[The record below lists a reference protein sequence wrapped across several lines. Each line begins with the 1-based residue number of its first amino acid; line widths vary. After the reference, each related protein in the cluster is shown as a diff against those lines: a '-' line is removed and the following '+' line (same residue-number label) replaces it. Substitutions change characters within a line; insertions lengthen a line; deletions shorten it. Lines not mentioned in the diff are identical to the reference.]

1 MYMHVEHQLELAEF
15 YIMCFKLCFIKNSKS
30 LELVVNHSHNVT
42 YIRVFD
48 KRLAFLI
55 LRFEC

>member
-30 LELVVNHSHNVT
+30 LELKS
-42 YIRVFD
+42 ISRW
-48 KRLAFLI
+48 LI
-55 LRFEC
+55 IVIM

>member
-30 LELVVNHSHNVT
+30 LELKS
-42 YIRVFD
+42 I
-48 KRLAFLI
+48 
-55 LRFEC
+55 